1 MTTPIDIAAIPTVI
15 TEYLERHLTRDE
27 DGAINAFAPDA
38 TVVDEGRTYIG
49 LPAIRSWLGR
59 TSSEYTYTAT
69 VTGHEILD
77 DGRIVVH
84 RRLEGNFPGGIADLR
99 SEFTLDSGLIAK
111 LSNS

>member
-1 MTTPIDIAAIPTVI
+1 MTTPIDIAAIPAVI
-15 TEYLERHLTRDE
+15 TQYLERHLTRDE

-49 LPAIRSWLGR
+49 LPEIRSWLGR

-77 DGRIVVH
+77 DWRIVVH